1 MHHRS
6 TFRECCLLSA
16 CAATF
21 LVVGCSAPPP
31 RTAPITAAHD
41 QPRPSREHV
50 PPPKPPPP
58 PPAPVRSG
66 GGERTFREDRRP
78 ASVAPGEGAAA
89 APSAYPLNDAI
100 SSWQTHL
107 KNGAID
113 YSVPSPMTT
122 QQATK
127 VTVNVHGFA
136 DTTHPVAPTVTG
148 HDTLQVSDSMEV
160 KLSYDHTEFNVDAQG
175 DPAIKFI
182 PEAGMAT
189 WIWYVTPINKDPA
202 AQLTVQVYLI
212 YNGPNG
218 NIENPIEEKS
228 YPVTVNVQKLTT
240 TLDRSFWQNPLGFIE
255 YMSPGGK
262 GATAIVAL
270 CSFFGLGTWL
280 KRKFGAKDGGA
291 PKA

>member
-1 MHHRS
+1 MHPRR
-6 TFRECCLLSA
+6 TFPNLCLLFASM
-16 CAATF
+16 AALFF
-21 LVVGCSAPPP
+21 LGCSGAPPKA
-31 RTAPITAAHD
+31 TAPQRPKAA
-41 QPRPSREHV
+41 PAPTTV
-50 PPPKPPPP
+50 TTPPPP
-58 PPAPVRSG
+58 LS
-66 GGERTFREDRRP
+66 DRDEIPDGASRRHDAKRH
-78 ASVAPGEGAAA
+78 ASVSPDEGAAA

-100 SSWQTHL
+100 SSWQAHL

-218 NIENPIEEKS
+218 NIESPIEEKS

-240 TLDRSFWQNPLGFIE
+240 TLDRSFWQNPLAFIE

-270 CSFFGLGTWL
+270 CSFLGLGTWL

-291 PKA
+291 PKG